1 MQAPSSNACLYV
13 RWYIAYCKHSEGCC
27 LQLRKFYIEFK
38 GIMDVN
44 KTKEYFS
51 LHHFISPIVLEN
63 CEFNEELEQ
72 KLMTIIFFQVNF
84 YF

>member
-1 MQAPSSNACLYV
+1 
-13 RWYIAYCKHSEGCC
+13 
-27 LQLRKFYIEFK
+27 
-38 GIMDVN
+38 MDVN

-72 KLMTIIFFQVNF
+72 KLMTIIFFSSKFLFLNSLKF
-84 YF
+84 SELL